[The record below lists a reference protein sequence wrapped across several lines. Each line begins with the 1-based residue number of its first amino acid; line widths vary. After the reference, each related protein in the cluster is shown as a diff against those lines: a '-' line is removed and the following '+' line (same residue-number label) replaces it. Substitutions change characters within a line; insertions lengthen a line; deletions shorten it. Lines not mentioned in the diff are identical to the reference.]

1 MPFWTIEEV
10 ADHLDLTVTQVR
22 ESRRKGEYP
31 GVLGRMRGRRLAFDV
46 DLVKA
51 GPQVAKST
59 TDPLEAIL
67 WTLVGIEAKLDSL
80 VKIGVAQARSRLAQ
94 NPTAQDLFDAY
105 CYAHHDHTTT
115 TGDEEE

>member
-31 GVLGRMRGRRLAFDV
+31 GALGRMRGRRLAFDV

-67 WTLVGIEAKLDSL
+67 WTLVGIEARLDSL
-80 VKIGVAQARSRLAQ
+80 VKISREYAKAQ
-94 NPTAQDLFDAY
+94 LFSTTTY
-105 CYAHHDHTTT
+105 TT